1 MSKRRFYVTTAIPFV
16 NGDPHLGFA
25 LECVQADVLA
35 RHRRLRGEQVRF
47 LSGTDDN
54 SLKNVQAAEL
64 AGVPVAD
71 FVQAKADRF
80 ATLRGP
86 LELSYDDFIR
96 TSIDPRHRPGV
107 EGLWR
112 ACEGSGDL
120 YRRYYEG
127 LYCTGCEAFLSQE
140 ELVNGLCPEHRVAPQ
155 PVAERN
161 WFFRLT
167 RYQDALLELVQSGR
181 LRIEPVQRRNEV
193 LAFIRGGLE
202 DFSVSRSRE
211 RARGWGIPVPGDP
224 NQVIYVWFDALGN
237 YISALEYGTRGEP
250 YGTWWERSD
259 ERLHVIGKGI
269 IRFHAIYWPALLL
282 SAGEPLPSAIFVHDY
297 LTVDGQ
303 KLSKSLGG
311 KQDPVQIATDYGSDA
326 LRWWFLR
333 DVPRS
338 GDTDF
343 RTELLVAR
351 ADELA
356 DRLGNL
362 VNRTI
367 GLVVRFRAQGVGA
380 GEQSSDAASALGKLT
395 AGTPAAIDDALQR
408 FDFRAAAGALW
419 RLVEESNRFV
429 ATTRPW
435 ELAKAEQEGDHEA
448 AAQLDSALNTLLAA
462 CHTLAREL
470 DPFLPA
476 AAARLARALSEK
488 DPQLGRRLFA
498 KGGASF

>member
-1 MSKRRFYVTTAIPFV
+1 MSKRRFYITTAIPFV

-71 FVQAKADRF
+71 FVQAKAERF
-80 ATLRGP
+80 AALRGP
-86 LELSYDDFIR
+86 LELSHDDFIR
-96 TSIDPRHRPGV
+96 TSVDPRHRPGV
-107 EGLWR
+107 ERLWR
-112 ACEGSGDL
+112 ACKASGDL

-140 ELVNGLCPEHRVAPQ
+140 ELVDGLCPEHRVAPQ

-161 WFFRLT
+161 WFFGLT
-167 RYQDALLELVQSGR
+167 RYQGALLELVQSGR

-224 NQVIYVWFDALGN
+224 SQVIYVWFDALGN

-269 IRFHAIYWPALLL
+269 IRFHAVYWSALLL

-297 LTVDGQ
+297 LTVGGQ

-311 KQDPVQIATDYGSDA
+311 EHDPVEIATQYGSDA

-343 RTELLVAR
+343 RAELLVAR

-356 DRLGNL
+356 DGLGNL
-362 VNRTI
+362 INRTI

-380 GEQSSDAASALGKLT
+380 GEQSSNAASALGKLT
-395 AGTPAAIDDALQR
+395 ARTPAAIDDALRR

-448 AAQLDSALNTLLAA
+448 AAELDSALKPLFAA

-476 AAARLARALSEK
+476 AAARLARALAEK
-488 DPQLGRRLFA
+488 DPELGRRLFA